1 MIRKRNKKMAD
12 FDILGSLGV
21 NIPSEPIHPIT
32 HSTELKVIAP
42 REKPPA
48 ASPAVKPRD
57 LKLDDLSASGSRTP
71 VSSASIK
78 RSPHTSGL
86 RTSIGSA
93 GSSRIQPKAAPYV
106 TTAQLATMSLD
117 EKKDLL
123 AAMKE
128 HDEQKALQCKHN
140 DPMKSGVVVDRCEDA
155 WCPTCINELNMA
167 KRKLLEEME
176 RDKERKT
183 AKQQAEDAKKLADI
197 EAALER
203 LQRKRVQDDAQAAI
217 RASEKA
223 RQAAKEAAQRELER
237 EKERQ
242 EAVRR
247 EAQEYAQRELER
259 QRALAEQQK
268 RDQEEEIRRRKEEA
282 ERRREEERAAM
293 TDYIGP
299 VGRQEDTEAERLRK
313 IAELADFAAEQKR
326 LKDEKLAKEAEERER
341 EKELARKLRDQIAA
355 ENARLAE
362 EARKQ
367 NMQMAKEL
375 ADEIKNHKE
384 QAERQRKEEIERERA
399 NAARMKEL
407 DEAQR
412 REEELNR
419 SNLRNTLKQGYD
431 DDLEAK
437 RVNQELERMISK
449 MSPANDDVNL
459 VEHLTECDRC
469 DVLEK
474 PQNLTFLSK
483 DEIEDAA
490 KYIPL
495 KKHRETASG
504 SLSASASLRPPAA
517 AAPVSASQPR
527 SPQ

>member
-1 MIRKRNKKMAD
+1 MTD

-21 NIPSEPIHPIT
+21 SIPSEPIHPISR
-32 HSTELKVIAP
+32 STELKVVAP
-42 REKPPA
+42 REKPPVV
-48 ASPAVKPRD
+48 SPAAKPRD
-57 LKLDDLSASGSRTP
+57 LKLDDLAPSGSMTPVGNSSAKRTP
-71 VSSASIK
+71 QEGCLRSS
-78 RSPHTSGL
+78 T
-86 RTSIGSA
+86 GSA

-106 TTAQLATMSLD
+106 TTAQLAAMSLD

-123 AAMKE
+123 AAMK
-128 HDEQKALQCKHN
+128 DYNEQKALHCRHN

-176 RDKERKT
+176 RDKEKKT
-183 AKQQAEDAKKLADI
+183 AKQQADDAKKLADI

-223 RQAAKEAAQRELER
+223 RQAAREAMQRELER
-237 EKERQ
+237 EKEQQ
-242 EAVRR
+242 EAARR

-259 QRALAEQQK
+259 QRAFADQQK
-268 RDQEEEIRRRKEEA
+268 RDHEADIRRRKEEA
-282 ERRREEERAAM
+282 DRRREEEKAAM
-293 TDYIGP
+293 NDYIGP
-299 VGRQEDTEAERLRK
+299 VGRQEETEAERLRK
-313 IAELADFAAEQKR
+313 LAELNDFAAEQKR
-326 LKDEKLAKEAEERER
+326 LKDEQLAKEAEERER
-341 EKELARKLRDQIAA
+341 EKEMARKLHDQIAA

-362 EARKQ
+362 ETRKH
-367 NMQMAKEL
+367 NRQMAKDL
-375 ADEIKNHKE
+375 ADEIKNQKE
-384 QAERQRKEEIERERA
+384 QAERQRREEIERERA
-399 NAARMKEL
+399 NAARLKEL

-412 REEELNR
+412 REDELNR
-419 SNLRNTLKQGYD
+419 SNLRNTLRQGYD

-449 MSPANDDVNL
+449 MNPVDEDVNF

-469 DVLEK
+469 DVPEK
-474 PQNLTFLSK
+474 PQNLTFLTK

-495 KKHRETASG
+495 KKHREVAGSALSTTAS
-504 SLSASASLRPPAA
+504 LHPPTASAVPHSE
-517 AAPVSASQPR
+517 
-527 SPQ
+527 

>member
-1 MIRKRNKKMAD
+1 MAD

-21 NIPSEPIHPIT
+21 NIPNEPIHPISR
-32 HSTELKVIAP
+32 STELKVVAP

-48 ASPAVKPRD
+48 VSPAVKAHD
-57 LKLDDLSASGSRTP
+57 LKLDDLVPSGSRTP
-71 VSSASIK
+71 VSSSSTK

-86 RTSIGSA
+86 RASVGSA
-93 GSSRIQPKAAPYV
+93 GSSRIQAKAAPYV

-123 AAMKE
+123 AAMKDY
-128 HDEQKALQCKHN
+128 DEQKALHCRHN
-140 DPMKSGVVVDRCEDA
+140 DPMKSGVIVDRCEDA

-183 AKQQAEDAKKLADI
+183 AKQQADDAKKLADI

-203 LQRKRVQDDAQAAI
+203 LQRKRMQDDAQAAI

-223 RQAAKEAAQRELER
+223 RQAAREAAQRELER
-237 EKERQ
+237 EKEQQ
-242 EAVRR
+242 EAARR

-259 QRALAEQQK
+259 QRAFADQQK
-268 RDQEEEIRRRKEEA
+268 RDQEAEIRRRKEEA
-282 ERRREEERAAM
+282 DRRREEERAAM
-293 TDYIGP
+293 NDYIGP
-299 VGRQEDTEAERLRK
+299 IGKQEDTEAERLRR
-313 IAELADFAAEQKR
+313 IAELNDFAAEQKR

-341 EKELARKLRDQIAA
+341 EKELARRLHEQMAA

-362 EARKQ
+362 ETRRQ
-367 NMQMAKEL
+367 NKQMAKDL
-375 ADEIKNHKE
+375 ADEIKNQKE
-384 QAERQRKEEIERERA
+384 QAERQRQEEIERERA
-399 NAARMKEL
+399 NAARMREL

-412 REEELNR
+412 REDELNR
-419 SNLRNTLKQGYD
+419 SNLRNTLRQGYD

-449 MSPANDDVNL
+449 MNPADDDVNF

-469 DVLEK
+469 DVLER
-474 PQNLTFLSK
+474 PQNLTFLTK
-483 DEIEDAA
+483 DEVEDAA

-495 KKHRETASG
+495 KKHRETAG
-504 SLSASASLRPPAA
+504 SALSASTSLRPPAT
-517 AAPVSASQPR
+517 SSQ
-527 SPQ
+527 SHQ